1 MTSHLTPK
9 RERWLLLTLASIQFT
24 SVLDFMIMM
33 PLGPQLT
40 ELFGISAGEFG
51 FLVSAY
57 TFAAG
62 LSGLLAATY
71 IDRFGRKRMM
81 LTLYPLF
88 GVAALACSFAPT
100 FAWLMLAR
108 VASGFFGGVLMA
120 LSQTIVAEVIPF
132 ERRGRAMGV
141 VMTSFSVATVAGVP
155 LSLFLASHFNWHAP
169 FLAIALMVSVCALG
183 AAKTLPSLK
192 GHLVAHPSGDS
203 APNMLANLRLVLVDP
218 NHLRAYAMSSSM
230 VFAGFAV
237 IPYITLYLQGNAGF
251 KPEQIP
257 YVYLTGGICTL
268 ISARLIGH
276 WSDRAGKA
284 YAFRRLALLMPLPLL
299 AMTLSAD
306 LPMVGVLLVSSML
319 FVVMSGRMI
328 PGMALIGAAA
338 DPRRRGSFMTLNS
351 AVQSLAMGLAALVGG
366 QILGRDGN
374 GHLTHYWIAALLGGG
389 ASLLSFVLA
398 SKLRLHGE
406 AKARRVDETASS

>member
-1 MTSHLTPK
+1 MTTHLTPK

-33 PLGPQLT
+33 PLGPHLT
-40 ELFGISAGEFG
+40 ALFGISAGEFG

-88 GVAALACSFAPT
+88 WAAALACSMAPT

-155 LSLFLASHFNWHAP
+155 LGLFLASHFNWHAP
-169 FLAIALMVSVCALG
+169 FLAIALMVSVCAFG
-183 AAKTLPSLK
+183 AVKTLPSLK
-192 GHLVAHPSGDS
+192 GHLASHTSGDS
-203 APNMLANLRLVLVDP
+203 APSLLSNLRWVLVDP

-230 VFAGFAV
+230 VFAGFVV

-251 KPEQIP
+251 KPEQVP

-268 ISARLIGH
+268 ISARFIGH

-299 AMTLSAD
+299 AMTLSAE
-306 LPMVGVLLVSSML
+306 LPMAGVLLVSSML

-328 PGMALIGAAA
+328 PGMALIGASA

-374 GHLTHYWIAALLGGG
+374 GHLTHYWMAAILGGG
-389 ASLLSFVLA
+389 ASLMSFVLA
-398 SKLRLHGE
+398 SKLRLHGD
-406 AKARRVDETASS
+406 AKA

>member
-1 MTSHLTPK
+1 MTSLLTPK

-88 GVAALACSFAPT
+88 GAAALACSIAPT
-100 FAWLMLAR
+100 FAWLMMAR

-132 ERRGRAMGV
+132 ERRGRAMSV

-155 LSLFLASHFNWHAP
+155 LGLFLASHFNWHAP
-169 FLAIALMVSVCALG
+169 FLAIALMVSMCALG
-183 AAKTLPSLK
+183 AVKTLPSLK
-192 GHLVAHPSGDS
+192 GHLATHPSGDT
-203 APNMLANLRLVLVDP
+203 APSLLANLRLVLVDP

-251 KPEQIP
+251 KPDQIP

-268 ISARLIGH
+268 ISARFIGH

-328 PGMALIGAAA
+328 PGMALIGASA

-374 GHLTHYWIAALLGGG
+374 GHLTHYWMAAILGGS

-406 AKARRVDETASS
+406 AKA

>member
-100 FAWLMLAR
+100 YAWLMLAR

-192 GHLVAHPSGDS
+192 GHLAAHLIGDS
-203 APNMLANLRLVLVDP
+203 APSMLANLRLVLVDP

-230 VFAGFAV
+230 VFAGFVV

-268 ISARLIGH
+268 ISARFIGH

-299 AMTLSAD
+299 AMTLSAG
-306 LPMVGVLLVSSML
+306 LPMVGVLLVSSAL

-328 PGMALIGAAA
+328 PGMALIGASA

-406 AKARRVDETASS
+406 AQA

>member
-40 ELFGISAGEFG
+40 ELFGISASEFG

-57 TFAAG
+57 TFSAG

-88 GVAALACSFAPT
+88 GAAALACSFAPT
-100 FAWLMLAR
+100 FAWLLVAR

-132 ERRGRAMGV
+132 ERRGRAMSV

-155 LSLFLASHFNWHAP
+155 LALFLASHFNWHAP

-192 GHLVAHPSGDS
+192 GHLAAHPSGDS

-218 NHLRAYAMSSSM
+218 NHLRAYAMSASM

-237 IPYITLYLQGNAGF
+237 IPYIALYLQGNAGF

-284 YAFRRLALLMPLPLL
+284 YAFRRLALLMPVPLL
-299 AMTLSAD
+299 AMTLSAG
-306 LPMVGVLLVSSML
+306 LPMVGVLLVSSVL

-374 GHLTHYWIAALLGGG
+374 GHLTHYWMAALLGGG
-389 ASLLSFVLA
+389 ASLLSFLLA
-398 SKLRLHGE
+398 SKLRLHGQTQ
-406 AKARRVDETASS
+406 A

>member
-40 ELFGISAGEFG
+40 ELFGISASEFG

-57 TFAAG
+57 TFSAG

-88 GVAALACSFAPT
+88 GAAALACSFAPT
-100 FAWLMLAR
+100 FAWLMVAR

-155 LSLFLASHFNWHAP
+155 LALFLASHFNWHAP

-192 GHLVAHPSGDS
+192 GHLAAHPVGDS

-218 NHLRAYAMSSSM
+218 NHLRAYAMSASM

-237 IPYITLYLQGNAGF
+237 IPYIALYLQGNAGF

-284 YAFRRLALLMPLPLL
+284 YAFRRLALLMPMPLL
-299 AMTLSAD
+299 AMTLSAG
-306 LPMVGVLLVSSML
+306 LPMVGVLLVSSVL

-374 GHLTHYWIAALLGGG
+374 GHLTHYWMAALLGGG

-406 AKARRVDETASS
+406 AQT

>member
-62 LSGLLAATY
+62 ISGLLAATY

-88 GVAALACSFAPT
+88 GAAALACSFAPT

-155 LSLFLASHFNWHAP
+155 LALFLASHFNWHAP
-169 FLAIALMVSVCALG
+169 FLAIALMVSLCALG

-192 GHLVAHPSGDS
+192 GHLTAHSIGDS
-203 APNMLANLRLVLVDP
+203 APSMLANLRLVLVDP

-268 ISARLIGH
+268 ISARFIGH

-306 LPMVGVLLVSSML
+306 LPMVGVLLVSCML

-374 GHLTHYWIAALLGGG
+374 GHLTHYWMAALLGGG

-406 AKARRVDETASS
+406 AGASKMS

>member
-406 AKARRVDETASS
+406 AQA

>member
-1 MTSHLTPK
+1 MTTHLTPK

-40 ELFGISAGEFG
+40 ALFGISAGEFG

-88 GVAALACSFAPT
+88 GAAALACSMAPT

-155 LSLFLASHFNWHAP
+155 LGLFLASHFNWHAP
-169 FLAIALMVSVCALG
+169 FLAIALMVSVCAFG
-183 AAKTLPSLK
+183 AVKTLPSLK
-192 GHLVAHPSGDS
+192 GHLASHTSGDS
-203 APNMLANLRLVLVDP
+203 APSLLSNLRWVLVDP

-230 VFAGFAV
+230 VFAGFVV

-251 KPEQIP
+251 KPEQVP

-268 ISARLIGH
+268 ISARFIGH

-299 AMTLSAD
+299 ATTLSAE
-306 LPMVGVLLVSSML
+306 LPMAGVLLVSSML

-328 PGMALIGAAA
+328 PGMALIGASA

-374 GHLTHYWIAALLGGG
+374 GHLTHYWMAAILGGG
-389 ASLLSFVLA
+389 ASLMSFVLA
-398 SKLRLHGE
+398 SKLRLHGD
-406 AKARRVDETASS
+406 AKA

>member
-40 ELFGISAGEFG
+40 ELFRISASEFG

-57 TFAAG
+57 TFSAG

-88 GVAALACSFAPT
+88 GAAALACSFAPT
-100 FAWLMLAR
+100 FAWLMVAR

-155 LSLFLASHFNWHAP
+155 LALFLASHFNWHAP
-169 FLAIALMVSVCALG
+169 FLAIALMVSLCALG

-192 GHLVAHPSGDS
+192 GHLAAHPVGDS

-218 NHLRAYAMSSSM
+218 NHLRAYAMSASM

-237 IPYITLYLQGNAGF
+237 IPYIALYLQGNAGF

-306 LPMVGVLLVSSML
+306 LPMVGVLLVSSVL

-338 DPRRRGSFMTLNS
+338 DPRRRGSFMTLN
-351 AVQSLAMGLAALVGG
+351 
-366 QILGRDGN
+366 
-374 GHLTHYWIAALLGGG
+374 
-389 ASLLSFVLA
+389 
-398 SKLRLHGE
+398 
-406 AKARRVDETASS
+406 

>member
-40 ELFGISAGEFG
+40 ELFGISASEFG

-57 TFAAG
+57 TFSAG

-88 GVAALACSFAPT
+88 GAAALACSFAPT
-100 FAWLMLAR
+100 FAWLMMAR

-155 LSLFLASHFNWHAP
+155 LALFLASHFNWHAP

-192 GHLVAHPSGDS
+192 GHLAAHPIGDS

-218 NHLRAYAMSSSM
+218 NHLRAYAMSASM

-237 IPYITLYLQGNAGF
+237 IPYIALYLQGNAGF

-306 LPMVGVLLVSSML
+306 LPMVGVLLVSSVL

-406 AKARRVDETASS
+406 AQA

>member
-1 MTSHLTPK
+1 MTTHLTPK

-40 ELFGISAGEFG
+40 QLFGISAGQFG

-57 TFAAG
+57 TFSAG

-71 IDRFGRKRMM
+71 IDQFGRKRMM

-88 GVAALACSFAPT
+88 GLAALACSFAPS
-100 FAWLMLAR
+100 FEWLLTAR

-155 LSLFLASHFNWHAP
+155 LALFLASHFNWHAP
-169 FLAIALMVSVCALG
+169 FLAIAFLVSLVILG

-192 GHLVAHPSGDS
+192 EHLTVHASENAALS
-203 APNMLANLRLVLVDP
+203 MLANLRAVLVDP
-218 NHLRAYAMSSSM
+218 NHLRAYAMSASM

-237 IPYITLYLQGNAGF
+237 IPYITLYLQFNAGF
-251 KPEQIP
+251 SAEQIP
-257 YVYLTGGICTL
+257 YVYLSGGICTL
-268 ISARLIGH
+268 VSARFIGH

-284 YAFRRLALLMPLPLL
+284 FAFRRLALMMPLPLL
-299 AMTLSAD
+299 GMTLAAG
-306 LPMVGVLLVSSML
+306 LPMAGILVVSSLL

-328 PGMALIGAAA
+328 PGMALIGASA
-338 DPRRRGSFMTLNS
+338 DPQRRGSFMTLNS
-351 AVQSLAMGLAALVGG
+351 AVQSLAMGLAVLVGG
-366 QILGRDGN
+366 QILGRDAE
-374 GHLTHYWIAALLGGG
+374 GHLTHYWVAALIGGG
-389 ASLLSFVLA
+389 ASMLSFVLA
-398 SKLRLHGE
+398 SKLRLHGSQ
-406 AKARRVDETASS
+406 TP

>member
-100 FAWLMLAR
+100 YAWLMLAR

-192 GHLVAHPSGDS
+192 GHLAAHPIGDS
-203 APNMLANLRLVLVDP
+203 APSMLANLRLVLVDP

-230 VFAGFAV
+230 VFAGFVV

-268 ISARLIGH
+268 ISARFIGH

-299 AMTLSAD
+299 AMTLSAG
-306 LPMVGVLLVSSML
+306 LPMVGVLLVSSAL

-328 PGMALIGAAA
+328 PGMALIGASA

-374 GHLTHYWIAALLGGG
+374 GHLTHYWMAALLGGG

-398 SKLRLHGE
+398 SKLRLHGQTQ
-406 AKARRVDETASS
+406 A

>member
-1 MTSHLTPK
+1 MTTHLTPK

-33 PLGPQLT
+33 PLGPHLT
-40 ELFGISAGEFG
+40 ALFGISAGEFG

-88 GVAALACSFAPT
+88 GVAALACSMAPT

-155 LSLFLASHFNWHAP
+155 LGLFLASHFNWHAP
-169 FLAIALMVSVCALG
+169 FLAIALMVSVCAFG
-183 AAKTLPSLK
+183 AVKTLPSLK
-192 GHLVAHPSGDS
+192 GHLASHTSGDS
-203 APNMLANLRLVLVDP
+203 EPSLLSNLRWVLVDP

-230 VFAGFAV
+230 VFAGFVV

-251 KPEQIP
+251 KPEQVP

-268 ISARLIGH
+268 ISARFIGH

-299 AMTLSAD
+299 AMTLSAE
-306 LPMVGVLLVSSML
+306 LPMAGVLLVSSML

-328 PGMALIGAAA
+328 PGMALIGASA

-374 GHLTHYWIAALLGGG
+374 GHLTHYWMAAILGGG
-389 ASLLSFVLA
+389 ASLMSFVLA
-398 SKLRLHGE
+398 SKLRLHGD
-406 AKARRVDETASS
+406 AKA

>member
-1 MTSHLTPK
+1 MTTQLTPR
-9 RERWLLLTLASIQFT
+9 REHWLLLTLASIQFT

-40 ELFGISAGEFG
+40 QLFDISAGQFG

-88 GVAALACSFAPT
+88 GIAALACSLAPT
-100 FAWLMLAR
+100 YGWLITAR

-155 LSLFLASHFNWHAP
+155 LALFLASSFNWHAP
-169 FLAIALMVSVCALG
+169 FLAIALMVSVFVLG
-183 AAKTLPSLK
+183 ALKTLPSLK
-192 GHLVAHPSGDS
+192 GHVQAPSDDGS
-203 APNMLANLRLVLVDP
+203 APSIFSNLRLVLVDP

-237 IPYITLYLQGNAGF
+237 IPYITLYLQANAGF
-251 KPEQIP
+251 VAEQIP
-257 YVYLTGGICTL
+257 YVYLCGGVCTL
-268 ISARLIGH
+268 ISARFIGH

-284 YAFRRLALLMPLPLL
+284 YAFRRLAILMPLPLL

-306 LPMVGVLLVSSML
+306 LPMAGVLVVSSIL

-328 PGMALIGAAA
+328 PGMALIGASA

-374 GHLTHYWIAALLGGG
+374 GHLTHYWMAALLGGG

-398 SKLRLHGE
+398 SKLRLHG
-406 AKARRVDETASS
+406 ATQS

>member
-40 ELFGISAGEFG
+40 ELFGISASEFG

-57 TFAAG
+57 TFSAG

-88 GVAALACSFAPT
+88 GAAALACSFAPT
-100 FAWLMLAR
+100 FAWLLVAR

-132 ERRGRAMGV
+132 ERRGRAMSV

-192 GHLVAHPSGDS
+192 GHLAAHPSGDS

-218 NHLRAYAMSSSM
+218 NHLRAYAMSASM

-237 IPYITLYLQGNAGF
+237 IPYIALYLQGNAGF

-284 YAFRRLALLMPLPLL
+284 YAFRRLALLMPVPLL
-299 AMTLSAD
+299 AMTLSAG
-306 LPMVGVLLVSSML
+306 LPMVGVLLVSSVL

-374 GHLTHYWIAALLGGG
+374 GHLTHYWMAALLGGG

-398 SKLRLHGE
+398 SKLRLHGQTQ
-406 AKARRVDETASS
+406 A

>member
-1 MTSHLTPK
+1 MTTHLTPK

-40 ELFGISAGEFG
+40 ELFDISAGEFG

-57 TFAAG
+57 TFSAG

-71 IDRFGRKRMM
+71 VDRFGRKRML

-88 GVAALACSFAPT
+88 GAAALACSIAPT
-100 FAWLMLAR
+100 FAWLMVAR

-155 LSLFLASHFNWHAP
+155 LALFLSSHFNWHAP

-192 GHLVAHPSGDS
+192 GHLAAHPVGDS

-218 NHLRAYAMSSSM
+218 NHLRAYAMSASM

-237 IPYITLYLQGNAGF
+237 IPYIALYLQGNAGF

-306 LPMVGVLLVSSML
+306 LPMVGVLLVSSVL

-366 QILGRDGN
+366 QILGRDGD

-398 SKLRLHGE
+398 SKLRLHGD
-406 AKARRVDETASS
+406 AQA

>member
-40 ELFGISAGEFG
+40 ELFRISASEFG

-57 TFAAG
+57 TFSAG

-88 GVAALACSFAPT
+88 GAAALACSFAPT
-100 FAWLMLAR
+100 FAWLLVAR

-155 LSLFLASHFNWHAP
+155 LALFLASHFNWHAP

-192 GHLVAHPSGDS
+192 GHLAAHPSGDS

-218 NHLRAYAMSSSM
+218 NHLRAYAMSASM

-237 IPYITLYLQGNAGF
+237 IPYIALYLQGNAGF

-306 LPMVGVLLVSSML
+306 LPMVGVLLVSSIL

-328 PGMALIGAAA
+328 PGMALIGASA

-389 ASLLSFVLA
+389 ASLLSFLLA

-406 AKARRVDETASS
+406 AQA

>member
-1 MTSHLTPK
+1 MTTHLTPK

-33 PLGPQLT
+33 PLGPHLT
-40 ELFGISAGEFG
+40 ALFGISAGEFG

-88 GVAALACSFAPT
+88 GVAALACSMAPT

-155 LSLFLASHFNWHAP
+155 LGLFLASHFNWHAP
-169 FLAIALMVSVCALG
+169 FLAIALMVSVCAFG
-183 AAKTLPSLK
+183 AVKTLPSLK
-192 GHLVAHPSGDS
+192 GHLASHTSGDS
-203 APNMLANLRLVLVDP
+203 APSLLSNLRWVLVDP
-218 NHLRAYAMSSSM
+218 NHLRAFAMSSSM
-230 VFAGFAV
+230 VFAGFVV

-251 KPEQIP
+251 KPEQVP

-268 ISARLIGH
+268 ISARFIGH

-299 AMTLSAD
+299 AMTLSAE
-306 LPMVGVLLVSSML
+306 LPMAGVLLVSSML

-328 PGMALIGAAA
+328 PGMALIGASA

-374 GHLTHYWIAALLGGG
+374 GHLTHYWMAAILGGG
-389 ASLLSFVLA
+389 ASLMSFVLA
-398 SKLRLHGE
+398 SKLRLHGD
-406 AKARRVDETASS
+406 AKA

>member
-88 GVAALACSFAPT
+88 GVAALACSIAPT

-155 LSLFLASHFNWHAP
+155 LALFLASHFNWHAP

-192 GHLVAHPSGDS
+192 GHLASHPVGDS

-218 NHLRAYAMSSSM
+218 NHLRAYAMSASM

-237 IPYITLYLQGNAGF
+237 IPYIALYLQGNAGF

-306 LPMVGVLLVSSML
+306 LPMVGVLLVSSVL

-406 AKARRVDETASS
+406 AQA

>member
-40 ELFGISAGEFG
+40 ELFGISASEFG

-57 TFAAG
+57 TFSAG

-88 GVAALACSFAPT
+88 GAAALACSFAPT
-100 FAWLMLAR
+100 FAWLMVAR

-155 LSLFLASHFNWHAP
+155 LALFLASHFNWHAP

-192 GHLVAHPSGDS
+192 GHLAAHPIGDS

-218 NHLRAYAMSSSM
+218 NHLRAYAMSASM

-237 IPYITLYLQGNAGF
+237 IPYIALYLQGNAGF

-299 AMTLSAD
+299 AMTFSAD
-306 LPMVGVLLVSSML
+306 LPMVGVLLVSSVL

-406 AKARRVDETASS
+406 AQA

>member
-40 ELFGISAGEFG
+40 ELFGISASEFG

-57 TFAAG
+57 TFSAG

-88 GVAALACSFAPT
+88 GAAALACSFAPT
-100 FAWLMLAR
+100 FAWLMVAR

-155 LSLFLASHFNWHAP
+155 LALFLASHFNWHAP

-192 GHLVAHPSGDS
+192 GHLAAHPVGDS
-203 APNMLANLRLVLVDP
+203 VPNMLANLRLVLVDP
-218 NHLRAYAMSSSM
+218 NHLRAYAMSASM

-237 IPYITLYLQGNAGF
+237 IPYIALYLQGNAGF

-306 LPMVGVLLVSSML
+306 LPMVGVLLVSSVL

-406 AKARRVDETASS
+406 AQA

>member
-40 ELFGISAGEFG
+40 ELFGISASEFG

-57 TFAAG
+57 TFSAG

-88 GVAALACSFAPT
+88 GAAALACSFAPT
-100 FAWLMLAR
+100 FAWLLVAR

-155 LSLFLASHFNWHAP
+155 LALFLASHFNWHAP

-192 GHLVAHPSGDS
+192 GHLAVHPSGDS

-218 NHLRAYAMSSSM
+218 NHLRAYAMSASM

-237 IPYITLYLQGNAGF
+237 IPYIALYLQGNAGF

-284 YAFRRLALLMPLPLL
+284 YAFRRLALLMPVPLL
-299 AMTLSAD
+299 AMTLSAG
-306 LPMVGVLLVSSML
+306 LPMVGVLLVSSVL

-374 GHLTHYWIAALLGGG
+374 GHLTQYWIAALLGGG

-406 AKARRVDETASS
+406 AQA

>member
-1 MTSHLTPK
+1 
-9 RERWLLLTLASIQFT
+9 LTLASIQFT

-40 ELFGISAGEFG
+40 ELFGISASEFG

-57 TFAAG
+57 TFSAG

-88 GVAALACSFAPT
+88 GAAALACSFAPT
-100 FAWLMLAR
+100 FAWLMVAR

-155 LSLFLASHFNWHAP
+155 LALFLASHFNWHAP

-192 GHLVAHPSGDS
+192 GHLAAHPIGDS

-218 NHLRAYAMSSSM
+218 NHLRAYAMSASM

-237 IPYITLYLQGNAGF
+237 IPYIALYLQGNAGF

-306 LPMVGVLLVSSML
+306 LPMVGVLLVSSVL

-389 ASLLSFVLA
+389 ASLLSFLLA

-406 AKARRVDETASS
+406 AQA

>member
-40 ELFGISAGEFG
+40 ELFGISASEFG

-57 TFAAG
+57 TFSAG

-88 GVAALACSFAPT
+88 GAAALACSFAPT
-100 FAWLMLAR
+100 FAWLMVAR

-155 LSLFLASHFNWHAP
+155 LALFLASHFNWHAP

-192 GHLVAHPSGDS
+192 GHLAAHPVGDS

-218 NHLRAYAMSSSM
+218 NHLRAYAMSASM

-237 IPYITLYLQGNAGF
+237 IPYIALYLQGNAGF

-299 AMTLSAD
+299 AMTLSAG
-306 LPMVGVLLVSSML
+306 LPMVGVLLVSSVL

-374 GHLTHYWIAALLGGG
+374 GHLTHYWMAALLGGG

-398 SKLRLHGE
+398 SKLRLHGQTQ
-406 AKARRVDETASS
+406 A

>member
-1 MTSHLTPK
+1 MTTHLTPK

-33 PLGPQLT
+33 PLGPHLT
-40 ELFGISAGEFG
+40 ALFGISAGEFG

-88 GVAALACSFAPT
+88 GAAALACSFAPT
-100 FAWLMLAR
+100 FAWLMVAR

-155 LSLFLASHFNWHAP
+155 LGLFLASHFNWHAP
-169 FLAIALMVSVCALG
+169 FLAIALMVSVCAFG
-183 AAKTLPSLK
+183 AVKTLPSLK
-192 GHLVAHPSGDS
+192 GHLASHTSGDS
-203 APNMLANLRLVLVDP
+203 APSLLSNLRWVLVDP

-230 VFAGFAV
+230 VFAGFVV

-251 KPEQIP
+251 KPEQVP

-268 ISARLIGH
+268 ISARFIGH

-299 AMTLSAD
+299 AMTLSAE
-306 LPMVGVLLVSSML
+306 LPMAGVLLVSSML

-328 PGMALIGAAA
+328 PGMALIGASA

-374 GHLTHYWIAALLGGG
+374 GHLTHYWMAAILGGG
-389 ASLLSFVLA
+389 ASLMSFVLA
-398 SKLRLHGE
+398 SKLRLHGD
-406 AKARRVDETASS
+406 AKA

>member
-1 MTSHLTPK
+1 
-9 RERWLLLTLASIQFT
+9 
-24 SVLDFMIMM
+24 
-33 PLGPQLT
+33 
-40 ELFGISAGEFG
+40 
-51 FLVSAY
+51 
-57 TFAAG
+57 
-62 LSGLLAATY
+62 
-71 IDRFGRKRMM
+71 MM

-88 GVAALACSFAPT
+88 GIAALACSLAPT
-100 FAWLMLAR
+100 YAWLMTAR

-155 LSLFLASHFNWHAP
+155 LALFLSSSFNWHAP
-169 FLAIALMVSVCALG
+169 FLAIALMVSVIALG
-183 AAKTLPSLK
+183 ALKTLPSLK
-192 GHLVAHPSGDS
+192 GHVQAPSDDGS
-203 APNMLANLRLVLVDP
+203 APSILSNLRLVLVDP

-237 IPYITLYLQGNAGF
+237 IPYITLYLQANAGF
-251 KPEQIP
+251 QAQQIP
-257 YVYLTGGICTL
+257 YVYLCGGVCTL
-268 ISARLIGH
+268 ISARFIGH

-284 YAFRRLALLMPLPLL
+284 YAFRRLAVLMPLPLL

-306 LPMVGVLLVSSML
+306 LPMAGVLVVSSIL

-328 PGMALIGAAA
+328 PGMALIGASA

-374 GHLTHYWIAALLGGG
+374 GHLTHYWMAALLGGG

-398 SKLRLHGE
+398 SKLRLHG
-406 AKARRVDETASS
+406 AAHT

>member
-40 ELFGISAGEFG
+40 ELFGISASEFG

-57 TFAAG
+57 TFSAG

-88 GVAALACSFAPT
+88 GAAALACSFAPT
-100 FAWLMLAR
+100 FAWLMVAR

-155 LSLFLASHFNWHAP
+155 LALFLASHVNWHAP

-192 GHLVAHPSGDS
+192 GHLAAHPIGDS

-218 NHLRAYAMSSSM
+218 NHLRAYAMSASM

-237 IPYITLYLQGNAGF
+237 IPYIALYLQGNAGF

-284 YAFRRLALLMPLPLL
+284 YAFRRLALLMPMPLL
-299 AMTLSAD
+299 AMTLSAG
-306 LPMVGVLLVSSML
+306 LPMVGVLLVSSVL

-374 GHLTHYWIAALLGGG
+374 GHLTHYWMAALLGGG

-398 SKLRLHGE
+398 SKLRLHGQTQ
-406 AKARRVDETASS
+406 A

>member
-1 MTSHLTPK
+1 MTTQLTPQ

-40 ELFGISAGEFG
+40 KLFGISASEFG

-57 TFAAG
+57 TFSAG
-62 LSGLLAATY
+62 LSGFLAATY

-88 GVAALACSFAPT
+88 GAAAFACSLAPS
-100 FAWLMLAR
+100 FGWLLAAR

-120 LSQTIVAEVIPF
+120 LSQTIVAEVVPF

-155 LSLFLASHFNWHAP
+155 LALFLVSHFNWHAP
-169 FLAIALMVSVCALG
+169 FVAIAVMVSVFALG
-183 AAKTLPSLK
+183 ASQTLPSLK
-192 GHLVAHPSGDS
+192 GHVQTHADGNSVRL
-203 APNMLANLRLVLVDP
+203 MLANLRAVLIDP
-218 NHLRAYAMSSSM
+218 NHLRAFAMSASM

-251 KPEQIP
+251 ESTQIP
-257 YVYLTGGICTL
+257 YVYLFGGVSTL
-268 ISARLIGH
+268 LTARWIGH

-284 YAFRRLALLMPLPLL
+284 YAFRRLALWMPLPLL
-299 AMTLSAD
+299 GLTLSAD
-306 LPMVGVLLVSSML
+306 LPMAGVLVVSSML

-328 PGMALIGAAA
+328 PGMALIGAEA
-338 DPRRRGSFMTLNS
+338 DPQRRGSFMTLNS
-351 AVQSLAMGLAALVGG
+351 AVQSLAMGTATLVGG
-366 QILGRDGN
+366 LILGRDGN
-374 GHLTHYWIAALLGGG
+374 GNLTHYWVSALVGGG
-389 ASLLSFVLA
+389 ASVLSFVLSA
-398 SKLRLHGE
+398 KLRLHGPG
-406 AKARRVDETASS
+406 AK

>member
-1 MTSHLTPK
+1 MTTHLTPK

-33 PLGPQLT
+33 PLGPHLT
-40 ELFGISAGEFG
+40 ALFGISAGEFG

-88 GVAALACSFAPT
+88 GVAALACSMAPT

-132 ERRGRAMGV
+132 ERRGRAMSV

-155 LSLFLASHFNWHAP
+155 LALFLASHFNWHAP

-192 GHLVAHPSGDS
+192 GHLAAHPSGDS

-218 NHLRAYAMSSSM
+218 NHLRAYAMSASM

-237 IPYITLYLQGNAGF
+237 IPYIALYLQGNAGF

-284 YAFRRLALLMPLPLL
+284 YAFRRLALLMPVPLL
-299 AMTLSAD
+299 AMTLSAG
-306 LPMVGVLLVSSML
+306 LPMVGVLLVSSVL

-374 GHLTHYWIAALLGGG
+374 GHLTHYWMAALLGGG

-398 SKLRLHGE
+398 SKLRLHGQTQ
-406 AKARRVDETASS
+406 A

>member
-1 MTSHLTPK
+1 MTTHLSPK
-9 RERWLLLTLASIQFT
+9 RERWLLFTLAGIQFT

-40 ELFGISAGEFG
+40 KLFGISAGEFG

-57 TFAAG
+57 TFSAG

-88 GVAALACSFAPT
+88 GAAALVCSLAPSY
-100 FAWLMLAR
+100 AWLIMAR

-120 LSQTIVAEVIPF
+120 ISQTIVAEVIPF
-132 ERRGRAMGV
+132 ERRGRAMSV

-155 LSLFLASHFNWHAP
+155 LALFLVSHFNWHAP
-169 FLAIALMVSVCALG
+169 FLATACMVSVLVVVALN
-183 AAKTLPSLK
+183 TLPSLK
-192 GHLVAHPSGDS
+192 GHLQAPAPGDATLS
-203 APNMLANLRLVLVDP
+203 LLANLRLVLVDP
-218 NHLRAYAMSSSM
+218 NHLRAFAMSVCM
-230 VFAGFAV
+230 VSTGFV
-237 IPYITLYLQGNAGF
+237 VVPYITLYLQLNAGF
-251 KPEQIP
+251 STDQIP
-257 YVYLTGGICTL
+257 YVYLFGGISTL
-268 ISARLIGH
+268 ISARFIGM

-284 YAFRRLALLMPLPLL
+284 HAFRRLALIMPLPLL
-299 AMTLSAD
+299 AMTLSAG
-306 LPMVGVLLVSSML
+306 LPQWAILAISSVL

-351 AVQSLAMGLAALVGG
+351 AVQSLSMGLAAMVGG
-366 QILGRDGN
+366 QILGTDTAGN
-374 GHLTHYWIAALLGGG
+374 LTHYWMAALIGGG
-389 ASLLSFVLA
+389 ASLLSFVMA
-398 SKLRLHGE
+398 SKLRLHGSPQ
-406 AKARRVDETASS
+406 TS

>member
-40 ELFGISAGEFG
+40 ELFGISASEFG

-57 TFAAG
+57 TFSAG

-88 GVAALACSFAPT
+88 GVAALACSIAPT
-100 FAWLMLAR
+100 FAWLMVAR

-155 LSLFLASHFNWHAP
+155 LALFLASHFNWHAP

-192 GHLVAHPSGDS
+192 GHLAAHPIGDS

-218 NHLRAYAMSSSM
+218 NHLRAYAMSASM

-268 ISARLIGH
+268 ISARFIGH

-374 GHLTHYWIAALLGGG
+374 GHLTHYWMAALLGGG

-398 SKLRLHGE
+398 SKLRLHGQ
-406 AKARRVDETASS
+406 AKA

>member
-1 MTSHLTPK
+1 MTTHLSPK
-9 RERWLLLTLASIQFT
+9 RERWLLITLASIQFT

-40 ELFGISAGEFG
+40 QLFDISAGQFG

-57 TFAAG
+57 TFSAG

-71 IDRFGRKRMM
+71 IDRFGRKQMM

-100 FAWLMLAR
+100 YAWLITAR

-132 ERRGRAMGV
+132 ERRGRAMSV

-155 LSLFLASHFNWHAP
+155 LALFLVSHFNWHTP
-169 FLAIALMVSVCALG
+169 FLVIAMMVGVCVAV
-183 AAKTLPSLK
+183 ASQTLPSLK
-192 GHLVAHPSGDS
+192 GHVEAAAGSPGAGLLS
-203 APNMLANLRLVLVDP
+203 NLRGVLIDP
-218 NHLRAYAMSSSM
+218 NHLKAYAMSVSM
-230 VFAGFAV
+230 VFTGFV
-237 IPYITLYLQGNAGF
+237 VVPYITLYLQNNAGF
-251 KPEQIP
+251 TANEIP
-257 YVYLTGGICTL
+257 YVYLCGGVATL
-268 ISARLIGH
+268 ISARFIGH

-284 YAFRRLALLMPLPLL
+284 HAFRLLALVMPLPLI
-299 AMTLSAD
+299 AITLSEV
-306 LPMVGVLLVSSML
+306 LPMPGILAVAAML

-328 PGMALIGAAA
+328 PGMALIGASA

-351 AVQSLAMGLAALVGG
+351 AVQSLGMGLAALVGG
-366 QILGRDGN
+366 LILGREADGQ
-374 GHLTHYWIAALLGGG
+374 LTHYWVAALVGSA
-389 ASLLSFVLA
+389 ASLLSYVLA
-398 SKLRLHGE
+398 AKLKLHG
-406 AKARRVDETASS
+406 AAGH

>member
-268 ISARLIGH
+268 ISARFIGH

-306 LPMVGVLLVSSML
+306 LPMLGVLLVSSVL

-351 AVQSLAMGLAALVGG
+351 AVQSLAMGVAALVGG

-406 AKARRVDETASS
+406 AKA

>member
-1 MTSHLTPK
+1 MTTHLTPK

-40 ELFGISAGEFG
+40 ELFDISAGEFG

-57 TFAAG
+57 TFSAG

-71 IDRFGRKRMM
+71 VDRFGRKRML

-88 GVAALACSFAPT
+88 GAAALACSIAPT
-100 FAWLMLAR
+100 FAWLMVAR

-155 LSLFLASHFNWHAP
+155 LALFLSSHFNWHAP

-192 GHLVAHPSGDS
+192 GHLAAHPIGDS
-203 APNMLANLRLVLVDP
+203 APSLLSNLRLVLVDP
-218 NHLRAYAMSSSM
+218 NHLRAYVMSSCM

-237 IPYITLYLQGNAGF
+237 IPYITIYLQGNASF
-251 KPEQIP
+251 KAEQIP
-257 YVYLTGGICTL
+257 YVYLCGGICTL
-268 ISARLIGH
+268 ISARFIGH

-299 AMTLSAD
+299 AMTLSAG
-306 LPMVGVLLVSSML
+306 LPMAGVLLVSSVL

-328 PGMALIGAAA
+328 PGMALIGASA

-351 AVQSLAMGLAALVGG
+351 AVQSMAMGLAALVGG
-366 QILGRDGN
+366 QILGSDSN
-374 GHLTHYWIAALLGGG
+374 GHLTHYWMAALLGGC
-389 ASLLSFVLA
+389 ASLMSFVLA
-398 SKLRLHGE
+398 SKLRLHVE
-406 AKARRVDETASS
+406 AQT

>member
-62 LSGLLAATY
+62 ISGLLAATY

-88 GVAALACSFAPT
+88 GAAALACSFAPT

-155 LSLFLASHFNWHAP
+155 LALFLASHFNWHAP
-169 FLAIALMVSVCALG
+169 FLAIALMVSLCALG

-192 GHLVAHPSGDS
+192 GHLTAHSIGDS
-203 APNMLANLRLVLVDP
+203 APSMLANLRLVLVDP

-268 ISARLIGH
+268 ISARFIGH

-306 LPMVGVLLVSSML
+306 LPMVGVLLVSCML

-374 GHLTHYWIAALLGGG
+374 GHLTHYWMAALLGGG

-406 AKARRVDETASS
+406 ARASKMS

>member
-1 MTSHLTPK
+1 MTTHLTPK

-40 ELFGISAGEFG
+40 ELFDISAGEFG

-57 TFAAG
+57 TFSAG

-71 IDRFGRKRMM
+71 VDRFGRKRML

-88 GVAALACSFAPT
+88 GAAALACSIAPT
-100 FAWLMLAR
+100 FAWLMVAR

-155 LSLFLASHFNWHAP
+155 LALFLSSHFNWHAP

-192 GHLVAHPSGDS
+192 GHLAAHPVGDS

-218 NHLRAYAMSSSM
+218 NHLRAYAMSASM

-237 IPYITLYLQGNAGF
+237 IPYIALYLQGNAGF

-268 ISARLIGH
+268 ISARFIGH

-306 LPMVGVLLVSSML
+306 LPMVGVLLVSSVL

-374 GHLTHYWIAALLGGG
+374 GHLTHYWMAALLGGG

-406 AKARRVDETASS
+406 ALT